1 MCDYKILAHNED
13 GYIIL
18 CNSCSH
24 YQVAFG
30 TTIVTL
36 APNNFKSFFKQVN
49 KYKGQTNLTGY
60 EKQKRISLDIFT
72 VNSMMVLSY
81 AEVLKLSGLLSESIF
96 NEEFEDLFRDLNV
109 SRE

>member
-18 CNSCSH
+18 CNSCNH
-24 YQVAFG
+24 YQLAFG
-30 TTIVTL
+30 TTAVTFD
-36 APNNFKSFFKQVN
+36 PSNFKRFRHQLEKMQPGDEL
-49 KYKGQTNLTGY
+49 KGF

-72 VNSMMVLSY
+72 SNSMMVLNQN
-81 AEVLKLSGLLSESIF
+81 EFLKLSALVNESAF

-109 SRE
+109 NRE